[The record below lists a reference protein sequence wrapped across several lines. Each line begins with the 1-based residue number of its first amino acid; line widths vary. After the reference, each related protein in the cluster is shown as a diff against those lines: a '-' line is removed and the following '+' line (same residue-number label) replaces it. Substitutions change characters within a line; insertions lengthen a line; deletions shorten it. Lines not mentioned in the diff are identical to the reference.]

1 VGGCSTDDEFHVAVI
16 TPVIHYCMGGVAGNE
31 RAEVLNKAGAPIPG
45 LYSAGEVT
53 GGVHG
58 ENRLGGSSLLD
69 CVVYG
74 RIAGTQ
80 SARYLLDQ
88 TLAGITTGTLG
99 VASPAAVSTDGRGT
113 TITLSVNP
121 DANKVTMDVTW
132 SATGAGGGKQ
142 VPVTSTGATVSAP
155 AAPTPAPPAP
165 ASPKTYTKAEV
176 AAHNS
181 EKSCWVIIGDKVYDV
196 TQFLDDHPGGKKTIL
211 IYAGKDATK
220 EFAMMHQPE
229 ILTKYG
235 PRFYIGDVAQDGASA
250 AASSP
255 ASTSPSDG
263 KQTYEC
269 DTKDVAGSTTQS
281 WNSGG
286 TAGELPAERAKAS
299 FDIEKLTNLIDGGVD
314 NTKRRRYILAP
325 LSRMESIDKY
335 NMTRNE
341 LLEAHFRDFIT
352 LHKAYIVDGYIPK
365 RDEVVWMSENSTLS
379 GSLMPHMG
387 LFMPTI
393 VGQGDA
399 EQIGWWLWKTMT
411 FEMIGSYAQ
420 VSCLLSLLG
429 PACVCGLFALGC
441 SSFTC
446 PLVEDCRRSWA
457 MVATCV
463 ACARLPSTILPPRS
477 SC

>member
-1 VGGCSTDDEFHVAVI
+1 VAVI

-31 RAEVLNKAGAPIPG
+31 RAEVLTKSGSPIPG

-88 TLAGITTGTLG
+88 TLTGIASGSLG
-99 VASPAAVSTDGRGT
+99 AASPPAVSPDGRGT

-132 SATGAGGGKQ
+132 SATGGGGVKS
-142 VPVTSTGATVSAP
+142 VPVTPAASTASSAAVPTPASAP
-155 AAPTPAPPAP
+155 APTAP
-165 ASPKTYTKAEV
+165 KNYTKAEV
-176 AAHNS
+176 ATHNS
-181 EKSCWVIIGDKVYDV
+181 EQSCWVILGNKVYDV
-196 TQFLDDHPGGKKTIL
+196 TKFLDDHPGGKKTIL

-235 PRFYIGDVAQDGASA
+235 PKFYIGDVVEAGAATSAPA
-250 AASSP
+250 AASS
-255 ASTSPSDG
+255 SGD
-263 KQTYEC
+263 KQAYEF
-269 DTKDVAGSTTQS
+269 DTKDLAGSTTQS

-299 FDIEKLTNLIDGGVD
+299 FSVEKLTNLIDGGED

-325 LSRMESIDKY
+325 IARMESIDKY

-352 LHKAYIVDGYIPK
+352 LHKAFIVDGYVPK

-387 LFMPTI
+387 LFLPTI

-399 EQIGWWLWKTMT
+399 DQIGWWLWKTMT
-411 FEMIGSYAQ
+411 FEIVGSYAQ
-420 VSCLLSLLG
+420 VML
-429 PACVCGLFALGC
+429 
-441 SSFTC
+441 T
-446 PLVEDCRRSWA
+446 R
-457 MVATCV
+457 
-463 ACARLPSTILPPRS
+463 
-477 SC
+477 